1 MTEQLRTLDFQTIE
15 RASEKYSNIR
25 EVVVQMEMD
34 DEKVESFIVEIYR
47 YFSPVQIKMC
57 VQELVEKL
65 DHVRAHNKGDI
76 NSIIVP
82 YMIFLII
89 KHFTT
94 LKLPNKFAE
103 QLKAIE
109 HMTNTGTM
117 FQIFMNMDS
126 EQINLIQEEVAFVV
140 DNFNS
145 NMEQV
150 EEFKAQLREK
160 LVDKSLLE

>member
-1 MTEQLRTLDFQTIE
+1 TEQLQTLDFQTIE
-15 RASEKYSNIR
+15 RASEKYENLR
-25 EVVVQMEMD
+25 EVVVKMEVD
-34 DEKVESFIVEIYR
+34 GKIESFIVEIYKH
-47 YFSPVQIKMC
+47 FSPVQIKMC

-65 DHVRAHNKGDI
+65 DHVRAHNKGEV

-94 LKLPNKFAE
+94 LTLPNSFPQ

-117 FQIFMNMDS
+117 FQIFMNMDE
-126 EQINLIQEEVAFVV
+126 EQITLIQEEVSFVV
-140 DNFNS
+140 DNFN
-145 NMEQV
+145 NNVDQV
-150 EEFKAQLREK
+150 EEFKKIIREQ

>member
-1 MTEQLRTLDFQTIE
+1 MTEQIRSLDFQTIE
-15 RASEKYSNIR
+15 RASEKYANLR
-25 EVVVQMEMD
+25 EVVVQMEIEN
-34 DEKVESFIVEIYR
+34 DEIESFIVEIYR

-65 DHVRAHNKGDI
+65 DHVRAHNKGQVTTI
-76 NSIIVP
+76 MVP
-82 YMIFLII
+82 YMVFLII

-94 LKLPNKFAE
+94 LKLPNRFAE

-109 HMTNTGTM
+109 HMTNTGVL
-117 FQIFMNMDS
+117 FQIFMNMDA
-126 EQINLIQEEVAFVV
+126 EQINLIQQEVAFVV
-140 DNFNS
+140 DNFNN

-150 EEFKAQLREK
+150 EEFKNQIREQ